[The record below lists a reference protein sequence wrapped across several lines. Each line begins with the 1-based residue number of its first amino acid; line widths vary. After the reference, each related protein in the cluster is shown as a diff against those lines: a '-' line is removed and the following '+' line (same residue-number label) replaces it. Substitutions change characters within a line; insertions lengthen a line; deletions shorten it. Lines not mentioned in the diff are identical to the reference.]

1 MPVREIIEI
10 NEELCNGCGLCV
22 SACAEG
28 AIQLVDGKA
37 KLVKDEYCDGL
48 GACLG
53 ECPTGALKVVRRE
66 APDFDEK
73 AVEVHLAQIGRAP
86 QAHAHAHAAPQ
97 AHAHAAAP
105 QPHAAPRPHHAPHAG
120 GGCPGSMM
128 RQFAPKPDAAATA
141 PTTGAPS
148 ALRQWPVQ
156 LHLVPPT
163 APYFRDA
170 DLLLAADCAAFACG
184 DFHARFLKDH
194 ALAIACPK
202 LDDPQGYVE
211 KLAAM
216 ITDGGIRSITIVM
229 MQVPCCR
236 GLQRFVEL
244 AMQTAGRRVPLRT
257 VIISLEGETLL
268 DETA

>member
-10 NEELCNGCGLCV
+10 NEALCNGCGLCV

-53 ECPTGALKVVRRE
+53 DCPTGALKVIQRE
-66 APDFDEK
+66 APEFDEQ
-73 AVEVHLAQIGRAP
+73 AVETHLANIGRATDAH
-86 QAHAHAHAAPQ
+86 QARHAHATPQPAPQ
-97 AHAHAAAP
+97 
-105 QPHAAPRPHHAPHAG
+105 PHHAPHAG

-128 RQFAPKPDAAATA
+128 RQFAPKPAAEPTASAATQA
-141 PTTGAPS
+141 GGTPS
-148 ALRQWPVQ
+148 ALQQWPVQ

-184 DFHARFLKDH
+184 DFHARFMKDH
-194 ALAIACPK
+194 AIAIACPK

-216 ITDGGIRSITIVM
+216 VTDGGIRSMTIVM

-244 AMQTAGRRVPLRT
+244 AMQTAGRRVPVRT
-257 VIISLEGETLL
+257 VVISLEGETLI
-268 DETA
+268 DETVPA

>member
-10 NEELCNGCGLCV
+10 DEELCNGCGVCV

-28 AIQLVDGKA
+28 AIQIIDGKA
-37 KLVKDEYCDGL
+37 RLVKDEYCDGL

-53 ECPTGALKVVRRE
+53 ECPTDAIRIIQRN
-66 APDFDEK
+66 APEFDEG
-73 AVEVHLAQIGRAP
+73 AVEIHLSNIGRAP
-86 QAHAHAHAAPQ
+86 AAAHAHG
-97 AHAHAAAP
+97 
-105 QPHAAPRPHHAPHAG
+105 G

-128 RQFAPKPDAAATA
+128 RQFAPAAAASTA
-141 PTTGAPS
+141 VATGTPS

-170 DLLLAADCAAFACG
+170 DVVLAADCAAFACG
-184 DFHARFLKDH
+184 DFHARFLANH

-202 LDDPQGYVE
+202 LDDPSGYVE

-216 ITDGGIRSITIVM
+216 ITDGGIRSLTIVM

-244 AMQTAGRRVPLRT
+244 ALQTAGRRVPVRT
-257 VIISLEGETLL
+257 VVVSLEGETLI

>member
-10 NEELCNGCGLCV
+10 NEELCNGCGVCV

-53 ECPTGALKVVRRE
+53 ECPTGALKVVQRE
-66 APDFDEK
+66 APEFDEQ
-73 AVEVHLAQIGRAP
+73 AVETHLSKIGRAP
-86 QAHAHAHAAPQ
+86 LAAAHSAPQ
-97 AHAHAAAP
+97 APPAP
-105 QPHAAPRPHHAPHAG
+105 QPHHAPHAP

-128 RQFAPKPDAAATA
+128 RQLAPKPAAATA
-141 PTTGAPS
+141 TAPAATAAPS
-148 ALRQWPVQ
+148 ALQQWPVQ

-184 DFHARFLKDH
+184 DFHARFLRDH

-202 LDDPQGYVE
+202 LDDPQGYVD

-236 GLQRFVEL
+236 GLQRFVDL
-244 AMQTAGRRVPLRT
+244 ALQTAGRRVPVRT
-257 VIISLEGETLL
+257 VIISLEGETLM
-268 DETA
+268 DETVAA

>member
-10 NEELCNGCGLCV
+10 DEELCNGCGVCV

-28 AIQLVDGKA
+28 AIQIIDGKA

-53 ECPTGALKVVRRE
+53 DCPTGAIRVIHRD
-66 APDFDEK
+66 APEFDEQ
-73 AVEVHLAQIGRAP
+73 AVEKHLTNIGRSTDAHQARHAHSVPPPAP
-86 QAHAHAHAAPQ
+86 Q
-97 AHAHAAAP
+97 
-105 QPHAAPRPHHAPHAG
+105 PHHAPHAP

-128 RQFAPKPDAAATA
+128 RQFAQKPAAGAMVA
-141 PTTGAPS
+141 GAPS

-156 LHLVPPT
+156 LHLVPPS

-170 DLLLAADCAAFACG
+170 DVLLAADCAAFACG
-184 DFHARFLKDH
+184 DFHTRFLADH

-202 LDDPQGYVE
+202 LDDPSGYVE

-216 ITDGGIRSITIVM
+216 ITDGGIRSLTIVM
-229 MQVPCCR
+229 MQVPCCS

-244 AMQTAGRRVPLRT
+244 AMQTAGRRVPVRT
-257 VIISLEGETLL
+257 VVVSLEGETLI
-268 DETA
+268 DEAA

>member
-1 MPVREIIEI
+1 MAVRNIVQIDEA
-10 NEELCNGCGLCV
+10 LCNGCGLCV

-37 KLVKDEYCDGL
+37 RLMKEQYCDGL

-53 ECPTGALKVVRRE
+53 DCPQGAITITQRE
-66 APDFDEK
+66 ADEFDEH
-73 AVEVHLAQIGRAP
+73 AVEQHLERIGRKSATTPAP
-86 QAHAHAHAAPQ
+86 AAHQ
-97 AHAHAAAP
+97 
-105 QPHAAPRPHHAPHAG
+105 HAG

-128 RQFAPKPDAAATA
+128 RQFAARPTATR
-141 PTTGAPS
+141 PSGDAPS
-148 ALRQWPVQ
+148 ALQQWPVQ

-184 DFHARFLKDH
+184 DFHARFLADH

-202 LDDPQGYVE
+202 LDDSGGYVE

-216 ITDGGIRSITIVM
+216 ITEGGLRSITIVM

-236 GLQRFVEL
+236 GLERLVEL
-244 AMQTAGRRVPLRT
+244 AVQLADTDIPVHRVVLG
-257 VIISLEGETLL
+257 IEGGILV
-268 DETA
+268 DER

>member
-1 MPVREIIEI
+1 MAVRKIVEIDGDR
-10 NEELCNGCGLCV
+10 CDGCGLCV

-28 AIQLVDGKA
+28 AIQLIDGKA
-37 KLVKDEYCDGL
+37 RLVKDDYCDGL

-53 ECPTGALKVVRRE
+53 ECPQGAITIIERDAAR
-66 APDFDEK
+66 FDEQ
-73 AVEVHLAQIGRAP
+73 AVEHHLARLGRPATGHAP
-86 QAHAHAHAAPQ
+86 APASYAAHA
-97 AHAHAAAP
+97 
-105 QPHAAPRPHHAPHAG
+105 

-128 RQFAPKPDAAATA
+128 RQFDARPAATAAATD
-141 PTTGAPS
+141 APS

-156 LHLVPPT
+156 LHLVSPT

-184 DFHARFLKDH
+184 DFHARFLAGH

-202 LDDPQGYVE
+202 LDDPDGYVD

-216 ITDGGIRSITIVM
+216 ITEGGIRSITVVM

-236 GLQRFVEL
+236 GLERLVDL
-244 AMQTAGRRVPLRT
+244 AVQIAGQAIPVRRVILG
-257 VIISLEGETLL
+257 LQGEVLL
-268 DETA
+268 DATAATA